1 MCAANKHAAVKD
13 VLLSNG
19 IQVEFYGMNIRYDL
33 TQTNTNEIALIVQNV
48 NLAIAEADL
57 PPMKLLAIEK
67 YVDIE
72 TDVI

>member
-33 TQTNTNEIALIVQNV
+33 TQTNTNEIALVVQNV

>member
-1 MCAANKHAAVKD
+1 LCAANKHAAVKD

>member
-1 MCAANKHAAVKD
+1 VKD